1 MTVTFSQAE
10 EEGDAGS
17 PGVLSHGM
25 GKTLEEAVWPEI
37 ADDEVER
44 VLQAF
49 PQIGKLEAIL
59 WRSPR
64 PFSAAARIRT
74 RKGCFFVKRHHA
86 RLRSPTDLRE
96 EHRLNSYLRSKGGA
110 VVPVL
115 ATREGETVFSD
126 RCWNY
131 EIHGLG
137 EGIDVYQDRQSWTP
151 FLHVDH
157 ASAAGKALAQMHH
170 LLLDYDAPARSTRLL
185 IANDRLLRSSA
196 PLSALEEDLAAR
208 PALAAFLGT
217 KPWRN
222 DLWEHVLQPYHTQ
235 ARAAL
240 IAAPPLWSH
249 GDWHGSNLLWSSEH
263 ERGTVSTILDFGLSD
278 RTSALFDLGTAIE
291 RSLIPWLDLEGGEPV
306 CNLDQLEVFL
316 RGYSSI
322 APLSSSFLHALAAVL
337 PGIHMDFALSEIE
350 YFSGLLDHR
359 DYATLAYET
368 YLLSHAD
375 WFSRAEGQRLLRYL
389 HHLAR
394 QAE

>member
-10 EEGDAGS
+10 KSGIRASE
-17 PGVLSHGM
+17 VLSHGM
-25 GKTLEEAVWPEI
+25 GKTLEEAVWPRI
-37 ADDEVER
+37 SDDEVEQL
-44 VLQAF
+44 LQAV
-49 PQIGKLEAIL
+49 PQTGTLEAIL

-74 RKGCFFVKRHHA
+74 RKGIFFVKRHHA
-86 RLRSPTDLRE
+86 QLRSSKDLRE
-96 EHRLNSYLRSKGGA
+96 EHRLNGYLRSKDGA

-115 ATREGETVFSD
+115 ASSDGETVFSNG
-126 RCWNY
+126 CWNY

-151 FLHVDH
+151 FLHIGH
-157 ASAAGKALAQMHH
+157 AGAAGKALAQMHH

-185 IANDRLLRSSA
+185 IANDRLLRSTD
-196 PLSALEEDLAAR
+196 PLSALQEDLVAR
-208 PALAAFLGT
+208 PALAAFLNT

-278 RTSALFDLGTAIE
+278 RTSTLFDLGTAIE
-291 RSLIPWLDLEGGEPV
+291 RSLISWLDLEGGEPV
-306 CNLDQLEVFL
+306 CNLDQLEAFL
-316 RGYSSI
+316 RGYSAI
-322 APLSSSFLHALAAVL
+322 APLSSSFLRALAAVL

-350 YFSGLLDHR
+350 YFSGLLDRQDH
-359 DYATLAYET
+359 AELAYDT

-375 WFSRAEGQRLLRYL
+375 WFSRAEGERMLRHL
-389 HHLAR
+389 HLIAR
-394 QAE
+394 RAE